1 MTSIPIAQQ
10 RAFLKGSKV
19 AGGVA
24 GIPTSYYRKALDLNR
39 FSNTVAN
46 KLLESY
52 RRQIVKAV
60 RELERI
66 DRMPSSKRPEF
77 KAARMRALIK
87 QNLDSMRS
95 WSKQSTEELI
105 KQLDGLADVEV
116 SFAQNELANVL
127 PPGMRTSVRS
137 VEVTESFAKSVVEAE
152 PLDVGTNLLS
162 QNIEEA
168 VQGPGAALKLTAR
181 QGSIIRMPNGKSIA
195 KSFRGLAESQGELF
209 SRTVLDGLLT
219 GGSTTSIARLLYG

>member
-66 DRMPSSKRPEF
+66 DRMPSSQRPEF
-77 KAARMRALIK
+77 KAARMRALIQ

-95 WSKQSTEELI
+95 WSKQSTEEP
-105 KQLDGLADVEV
+105 V
-116 SFAQNELANVL
+116 SYTHLRAHE
-127 PPGMRTSVRS
+127 T
-137 VEVTESFAKSVVEAE
+137 
-152 PLDVGTNLLS
+152 
-162 QNIEEA
+162 
-168 VQGPGAALKLTAR
+168 
-181 QGSIIRMPNGKSIA
+181 
-195 KSFRGLAESQGELF
+195 
-209 SRTVLDGLLT
+209 
-219 GGSTTSIARLLYG
+219 